1 MSGGET
7 SASRFARILFHDR
20 PPRHRLASVAVG
32 ADAWPVG
39 GAQLA
44 VLDRGRVLLQFRPW
58 PPGWELPGGHCEP
71 GEDPAD
77 TARREAEEETGH
89 TFRAL
94 GLVGVYS
101 WQGLRAAGDAVY
113 LGEISGGRPRRSI
126 EAWAIRLFD
135 PDQLPAT
142 LFPWCRERI
151 LDAVASSRGAAP
163 VHRVQPVTMRQVM
176 GFGTNWMRSPADA
189 LVRRRRPPRPGT

>member
-1 MSGGET
+1 MTGPGRHGRRDGSSSADASADVPVSGGET

-113 LGEISGGRPRRSI
+113 LGEISGGGRAAASRPGRSASSIRTSCPQPSSPGAGSGSSTRSPAAAARPRS
-126 EAWAIRLFD
+126 
-135 PDQLPAT
+135 T
-142 LFPWCRERI
+142 
-151 LDAVASSRGAAP
+151 ASSR
-163 VHRVQPVTMRQVM
+163 
-176 GFGTNWMRSPADA
+176 
-189 LVRRRRPPRPGT
+189 